1 MGDFGDD
8 TALTV
13 TADGWTRSVHPDWT
27 IWGPNGGYMAAL
39 ALRAAGERRGRARPA
54 NATVHFLGVAS
65 LDEPVHVT
73 AEVQRV
79 ARTATSVRVEITQA
93 GKPMLTALVWAIDNG
108 LAGLEHS
115 VASPPEVPS
124 WRELPTMRERFA
136 AAGLEFTSS
145 YAFWD
150 NFEQRPARWVA
161 DWDARD
167 GEHPAYFNWL
177 RFAPAASFDDPWLEA
192 ARLLLLVDLGVWP
205 AVTARHNQQE
215 FIAPS
220 IDVSCEFHSLDVP
233 EWLLLHGESDHAS
246 DGLIGSRQAVWSDD
260 GRLLATGISHLL
272 CRAVR

>member
-1 MGDFGDD
+1 MRPELLDFLLSATG
-8 TALTV
+8 
-13 TADGWTRSVHPDWT
+13 R
-27 IWGPNGGYMAAL
+27 AAL
-39 ALRAAGERRGRARPA
+39 AELDDDQLAPAAHLATAERLRARWGAETAGALLETAQLRQRARA
-54 NATVHFLGVAS
+54 KFARAAQMFFTRDGLEQATA
-65 LDEPVHVT
+65 EPV
-73 AEVQRV
+73 AEHR
-79 ARTATSVRVEITQA
+79 AR
-93 GKPMLTALVWAIDNG
+93 
-108 LAGLEHS
+108 
-115 VASPPEVPS
+115 
-124 WRELPTMRERFA
+124 RFA

-161 DWDARD
+161 DWDERD

-192 ARLLLLVDLGVWP
+192 ARLLLLVDLGAWP